1 MGSTS
6 GMLQDTIGKLN
17 LMLQTGAKTNVHPAH
32 FASCCEGAPDDK
44 EKMCDCTHL
53 LCLHCCFVLGGSK
66 HMCYLIVFVVF
77 AFIAI
82 AWIMKHKG
90 Q

>member
-17 LMLQTGAKTNVHPAH
+17 LMLQTGTKN
-32 FASCCEGAPDDK
+32 FQDCELASAPFFLERLLSDADPL
-44 EKMCDCTHL
+44 MCST
-53 LCLHCCFVLGGSK
+53 VIGGSK

-77 AFIAI
+77 AFIVI
-82 AWIMKHKG
+82 AWIMKNKT